1 MFRCSVQRH
10 FAVKAGSMANI
21 KYVNVAGQKVPRKL
35 AGRVRERYAALE
47 QVMSSSDRSS
57 SRPPIVVDVGSK
69 KVHLSFHQSLA
80 ASTALLSLRGGSVLP
95 DADAHRPNVQMLHQ
109 AQLDNAVNAL
119 APLAEPL
126 AALFAEGK
134 DGTVQPD
141 QLEVLKER
149 LVEWIPR
156 AWSTASDA
164 DSLAAATARST
175 ISLPEVLLLALQ
187 AQLSPAASAD
197 AGIADGT
204 ALANLVT
211 VTALAWVTSMPTLAT
226 VPAHQRAEGQRKK
239 REHRRVA
246 DVSLSTAPWLIDEL
260 GDGLKAAVA
269 AGASG
274 DEVVRATDSLLAL
287 YHAFERY
294 AASHGVLD
302 RFNARTS
309 FDRLCL
315 ACADAGPDALEV
327 LFNSFDIHTAY
338 ASLPRPLTLS
348 NSGLV
353 RTWKAVYGDEARTKM
368 VAKHTGLAAGQLP
381 PHRVTVEA
389 VRTLMASPAVAA
401 EIPDASDSLLQAAT
415 DFRRPAAR
423 LSAAYLALGLGQAY
437 ADRAATL
444 LSSHSGSHIPSAL
457 AKVILDCAVGA
468 DGSDRTQGLRPVWT
482 EFTNDAERHCVELL
496 SHARRL
502 EPVYPGIQRNL
513 KDTLEQL
520 ALSES
525 FVLPDSVATEL
536 AELSAE

>member
-1 MFRCSVQRH
+1 
-10 FAVKAGSMANI
+10 MANI

-69 KVHLSFHQSLA
+69 KVQITLDQSLA
-80 ASTALLSLRGGSVLP
+80 ASTALLTLRRGSVLP
-95 DADAHRPNVQMLHQ
+95 EAEAHRPNVQMLQQ
-109 AQLDNAVNAL
+109 AQRAEAAAAL
-119 APLAEPL
+119 APISEPL

-134 DGTVQPD
+134 DGAVQSE

-156 AWSTASDA
+156 AWSTETSAEA
-164 DSLAAATARST
+164 VAEATARSSL
-175 ISLPEVLLLALQ
+175 SLPEVLLLALQ
-187 AQLSPAASAD
+187 AQVSAAEEG
-197 AGIADGT
+197 AGITDG
-204 ALANLVT
+204 AAIANLVT

-226 VPAHQRAEGQRKK
+226 APAQQRADGHRKK

-274 DEVVRATDSLLAL
+274 DEVLRATDSLLAL

-294 AASHGVLD
+294 ATAHGALD
-302 RFNARTS
+302 RFNARTT

-315 ACADAGPDALEV
+315 ACADAGPEALEV
-327 LFNSFDIHTAY
+327 LFSSFGVHTAY
-338 ASLPRPLTLS
+338 AALPRPLALS
-348 NSGLV
+348 NTGLV
-353 RTWKAVYGDEARTKM
+353 RAWKAVAGDEARTKM
-368 VAKHTGLAAGQLP
+368 VAEHTGLTTGEVP

-389 VRTLMASPAVAA
+389 VRSLMAAPSVAA
-401 EIPDASDSLLQAAT
+401 EFPEASERLLQAAA

-423 LSAAYLALGLGQAY
+423 LSAAYLALGMGSSY
-437 ADRAATL
+437 ADRAASL
-444 LSSHSGSHIPSAL
+444 LSDHAGSHVPSAL

-468 DGSDRTQGLRPVWT
+468 DGSDRTQGVRAVWT
-482 EFTNDAERHCVELL
+482 EFTGDAERHCMDLL

-502 EPVYPGIQRNL
+502 EDVYPGIQRNL

-520 ALSES
+520 AVADS
-525 FVLPDSVATEL
+525 FALPDSVATEL
-536 AELSAE
+536 AALSAE